1 MATTKPR
8 PSRPYTTK
16 PRELEPRGRRSLA
29 DKDKPLLSGATKDDP
44 LVSVQILK
52 VRLSVWKELAEAAA
66 ERKWHRSVYVRDL
79 FDQWIERR
87 RTGKKRTG
95 KAATGKKPTDEKEA
109 A

>member
-1 MATTKPR
+1 MATKQPN
-8 PSRPYTTK
+8 RPYSTK

-29 DKDKPLLSGATKDDP
+29 DRDKPLLSGATPDDP

-52 VRLSVWKELAEAAA
+52 VRLSVWGELAEAAA

-79 FDQWIERR
+79 FDQWMERR
-87 RTGKKRTG
+87 LAGKKRAGRAATG
-95 KAATGKKPTDEKEA
+95 TGKKPTDEKEA